1 MAGLDAVVIG
11 AGVFG
16 AWTAH
21 HLLLS
26 GAHVTLVDAYGP
38 ASSRASSG
46 DESRIIR
53 CGYGPDAIYSRWA
66 RESLRAWLRLRQ
78 GYGGP
83 RHAELF
89 HPCGVLWLAGDDAYT
104 RATEDTLR
112 GEGYPIERLDT
123 RTLRERFPHISANDA
138 GIALLEPDCGV
149 LMARRAVQTLVADL
163 ERRGARVLRGRVTA
177 PAGGPRLAAAV
188 RTDDGREMRGDVFV
202 FACGPWLPGVF
213 PDVIGGRIRPTRQV
227 VVYFGSPAGDDR
239 FRAAHTPAWV
249 DFAAG
254 IYGVPDIEERG
265 VKVGID
271 RHGPPFDPDRG
282 ERVVDQDSIDTARE
296 WLGRRMPALAA
307 APVVESRVCQYENT
321 ATGDFLID
329 RHPDFDNV
337 WIAGGGSGHG
347 FKHGPAVGR
356 YAATLVFGA
365 SQPEPRFSLAAKGT
379 TPQRSVY

>member
-1 MAGLDAVVIG
+1 MAGLDVVVIG

-21 HLLLS
+21 HLLAS
-26 GAHVTLVDAYGP
+26 GERVTLVDAYGP

-66 RESLRAWLRLRQ
+66 RESLQAWRELL
-78 GYGGP
+78 P
-83 RHAELF
+83 PLF

-112 GEGYPIERLDT
+112 RERHPVQRLDA
-123 RTLRERFPHISANDA
+123 RALRARFPQIDADDA
-138 GIALLEPDCGV
+138 GVALLEPDCGV
-149 LMARRAVQTLVADL
+149 LMARRAVQALVADL
-163 ERRGARVLRGRVTA
+163 ERRGARVRRGRVAA
-177 PAGGPRLAAAV
+177 PAAERALSAV
-188 RTDDGREMRGDVFV
+188 LTDDGRELRGDAFV
-202 FACGPWLPGVF
+202 FACGPWLPAVF
-213 PDVIGGRIRPTRQV
+213 PDLLGERIRPTRQV

-239 FRAAHTPAWV
+239 FRAARMPAWV

-254 IYGVPDIEERG
+254 IYGVPDIEDRG

-282 ERVVDQDSIDTARE
+282 ERVVDQASVETARG
-296 WLGRRMPALAA
+296 WLRRRMPALAD

-329 RHPDFDNV
+329 RHPDLDNV

-356 YAATLVFGA
+356 HVAALVRGA
-365 SQPEPRFSLAAKGT
+365 ARPEPRFALATKGT